1 MEKDINQIVK
11 ENLGSYPAQIFEE
24 YFKER
29 IPEIDREGT
38 INVLSNTIDIL
49 KKTHNLPKKSSMY
62 SLVFDLIN
70 YSYGEWWFA
79 VRDTSDRQTIA
90 NNHSLIA
97 KLSKKVALK
106 FLLLVRGSRKGQLK
120 ISTLSP
126 YSPINTALKA
136 LITELINLNFPF
148 VKNNPS
154 ETLINDLFGRI
165 FNKSNGTLKMLSQG
179 LASDA
184 YVSWRTLHE
193 AECILAILVRDGK
206 PMQDEY
212 VKHIIYDNAFRGSIP
227 SKEKTDEI
235 FEALKTDMKSHG
247 LKSKDMKKFIEYG
260 WLYQTPEYLTLAE
273 KGNLF
278 EKYAVPIRSPSG
290 KEGVFKIVRGP
301 SVGDPDYPLFEKHR
315 PELMTWEHNHLHDFK
330 LNFRDGIE
338 FLAGLSK
345 YSEWYETASEVT
357 HSSPVFFYS
366 NDQFF
371 FDLST
376 VALYQLV
383 LRVTSIFMSYM
394 NEVFKA
400 NPNTLALVEELIS
413 FAKEMCIDQCN
424 RFKKLYGIDVLNDE
438 GSVKAT
444 VTQDADASGEQTGD
458 NGEAFDNLGDSIE
471 NKN

>member
-1 MEKDINQIVK
+1 MEKDIKTIVK
-11 ENLGSYPAQIFEE
+11 ENLCSYPAQIFEE

-29 IPEIDREGT
+29 IPENDREGT
-38 INVLSNTIDIL
+38 LNVLSNTIDIL
-49 KKTHNLPKKSSMY
+49 KKTGNLPKQSSMY

-79 VRDTSDRQTIA
+79 VRDNEDKVKV
-90 NNHSLIA
+90 A
-97 KLSKKVALK
+97 KDHARIVLLSKKVALK
-106 FLLLVRGSRKGQLK
+106 FLLLVKGVRKGQLK

-154 ETLINDLFGRI
+154 LTLINDLFGRI
-165 FNKSNGTLKMLSQG
+165 FTKSNGTLKMLSQG

-193 AECILAILVRDGK
+193 AECILAILVKDGK

-212 VKHIIYDNAFRGSIP
+212 IKHIVYDNAFRGSIS
-227 SKEKTDEI
+227 SKERTDAI
-235 FEALKTDMKSHG
+235 FEALKSDMKSHG

-260 WLYQTPEYLTLAE
+260 WLYQTPEYKLLE
-273 KGNLF
+273 VKGRLF
-278 EKYAVPIRSPSG
+278 EKYAVPIRSASG
-290 KEGVFKIVRGP
+290 KEGIFKIVRGP
-301 SVGDPDYPLFEKHR
+301 GIGDPDYVEFAKYR
-315 PELMTWEHNHLHDFK
+315 NELVYWEHNHLHDFK

-338 FLAGLSK
+338 LIAGLSK

-383 LRVTSIFMSYM
+383 LRVTGIFLSYM
-394 NEVFKA
+394 KEVFDA
-400 NPNTLALVEELIS
+400 NPNTKSLVEELIS
-413 FAKEMCIDQCN
+413 YAKEMCLDQCN

-438 GSVKAT
+438 GSVKAPLS
-444 VTQDADASGEQTGD
+444 QKRAKQGGD
-458 NGEAFDNLGDSIE
+458 EGEAFDNLGENIE
-471 NKN
+471 EKN

>member
-1 MEKDINQIVK
+1 MEKDINAIVK

-29 IPEIDREGT
+29 IPENDREGT
-38 INVLSNTIDIL
+38 LNVLSNTIDIL
-49 KKTHNLPKKSSMY
+49 RNTGNLPKQSSMY

-79 VRDTSDRQTIA
+79 VRDSEDRCK
-90 NNHSLIA
+90 IA
-97 KLSKKVALK
+97 KDHASIVLLSKKVALK
-106 FLLLVRGSRKGQLK
+106 FLLLVRGVRKGQLK

-154 ETLINDLFGRI
+154 QTLINDLFGRI
-165 FNKSNGTLKMLSQG
+165 FTKSNGTLKMLSQG

-193 AECILAILVRDGK
+193 AECILAILVKGGK
-206 PMQDEY
+206 PMQDAY
-212 VKHIIYDNAFRGSIP
+212 VKHIIYDNAFRGSIG

-235 FEALKTDMKSHG
+235 FTALKNDMKAHG

-260 WLYQTPEYLTLAE
+260 WLYQTNEYRVLET
-273 KGNLF
+273 KGRLF
-278 EKYAVPIRSPSG
+278 ERFAVPIRSPSG
-290 KEGVFKIVRGP
+290 KEGVYKIVRGP
-301 SVGDPDYPLFEKHR
+301 GIDDPYYPEFAKYR
-315 PELMTWEHNHLHDFK
+315 NELVLWEHNHLHDFK

-338 FLAGLSK
+338 LIAGLSK

-383 LRVTSIFMSYM
+383 LRVTGIFTSYM
-394 NEVFKA
+394 QQVFAA
-400 NPNTLALVEELIS
+400 NPNTKSLVEELIS
-413 FAKEMCIDQCN
+413 YAKEMCLDQCN
-424 RFKKLYGIDVLNDE
+424 RFKKLYGVDVLSDGGNVKVPLSPKRQHQLADE
-438 GSVKAT
+438 GETFDKL
-444 VTQDADASGEQTGD
+444 ED
-458 NGEAFDNLGDSIE
+458 NTDEE
-471 NKN
+471 NG

>member
-1 MEKDINQIVK
+1 MEKDIKTIVK

-29 IPEIDREGT
+29 IPENDREGT
-38 INVLSNTIDIL
+38 LNVLSNTIDIL
-49 KKTHNLPKKSSMY
+49 KKTGNLPKQSSMY

-79 VRDTSDRQTIA
+79 VRDNEDKVKVA
-90 NNHSLIA
+90 KNHARIVL
-97 KLSKKVALK
+97 LSKKVALK
-106 FLLLVRGSRKGQLK
+106 FLLLVKGVRKGQLK

-154 ETLINDLFGRI
+154 LTLINDLFGRI
-165 FNKSNGTLKMLSQG
+165 FTKSNGTLKMLSQG

-193 AECILAILVRDGK
+193 AECILAILVKDGK

-212 VKHIIYDNAFRGSIP
+212 IKHIVYDNAFRGSIS
-227 SKEKTDEI
+227 SKERTDAI
-235 FEALKTDMKSHG
+235 FEALKSDMKSHG

-260 WLYQTPEYLTLAE
+260 WLYQTPEYKLLE
-273 KGNLF
+273 VKGRLF
-278 EKYAVPIRSPSG
+278 EKYAVPIRSASG
-290 KEGVFKIVRGP
+290 KEGIFKIVRGP
-301 SVGDPDYPLFEKHR
+301 GIGDPDYVEFAKYR
-315 PELMTWEHNHLHDFK
+315 NELVYWEHNHLHDFK

-338 FLAGLSK
+338 LIAGLSK

-383 LRVTSIFMSYM
+383 LRVTGIFLSYM
-394 NEVFKA
+394 KEVFDA
-400 NPNTLALVEELIS
+400 NPNTKSLVEELIS
-413 FAKEMCIDQCN
+413 YAKEMCLDQCN

-438 GSVKAT
+438 GSVKAPLS
-444 VTQDADASGEQTGD
+444 QKRAKQGGD
-458 NGEAFDNLGDSIE
+458 EGEAFDNLGENIE
-471 NKN
+471 EKN

>member
-1 MEKDINQIVK
+1 MEKDIKTIVK

-29 IPEIDREGT
+29 IPENDREGT
-38 INVLSNTIDIL
+38 LNVLSNTIDIL
-49 KKTHNLPKKSSMY
+49 KKTGNLPKQSSMY

-79 VRDTSDRQTIA
+79 VRDNEDKVKV
-90 NNHSLIA
+90 A
-97 KLSKKVALK
+97 KDHARIVLLSKKVALK
-106 FLLLVRGSRKGQLK
+106 FLLLVKGVRKGQLK

-154 ETLINDLFGRI
+154 LTLINDLFGRI
-165 FNKSNGTLKMLSQG
+165 FTKSNGTLKMLSQG

-193 AECILAILVRDGK
+193 AECILAILVKDGK

-212 VKHIIYDNAFRGSIP
+212 IKHIVYDNAFRGSIS
-227 SKEKTDEI
+227 SKERTDAI
-235 FEALKTDMKSHG
+235 FEALKSDMKSHG

-260 WLYQTPEYLTLAE
+260 WLYQTPEYKLLE
-273 KGNLF
+273 VKGRLF
-278 EKYAVPIRSPSG
+278 EKYAVPIRSASG
-290 KEGVFKIVRGP
+290 KEGIFKIVRGP
-301 SVGDPDYPLFEKHR
+301 GIGDPDYVEFAKYR
-315 PELMTWEHNHLHDFK
+315 NELVYWEHNHLHDFK

-338 FLAGLSK
+338 LIAGLSK

-383 LRVTSIFMSYM
+383 LRVTGIFLSYM
-394 NEVFKA
+394 KEVFDA
-400 NPNTLALVEELIS
+400 NPNTKSLVEELIS
-413 FAKEMCIDQCN
+413 YAKEMCLDQCN

-438 GSVKAT
+438 GSVKAPLS
-444 VTQDADASGEQTGD
+444 QKRAKQGGD
-458 NGEAFDNLGDSIE
+458 EGEAFDNLGENIE
-471 NKN
+471 EKN